1 MTRTLWLAVA
11 VGVLA
16 MAAGS
21 AWAEEPKP
29 LPQAKPEEVEKAKA
43 AMPEKAIVKPEKARK
58 LLIFSLAKGFPHDSI
73 PIGAEAIKMLGEKT
87 GAWEGTISTD
97 LQMFSAD
104 KLKDFDG
111 VFMNNTTGNN
121 LIEDKELRAS
131 LVEFVKGGKGIAGCH
146 SSTDCLYEWKDYG
159 DMLGGYFCGHP
170 FGHISVRIDDP
181 KSPLT
186 AMFDGKGFEFND
198 EIYTFKDPYS
208 REKLHILLSIDWDKF
223 KPFLEQQQAQRIAN
237 DKKKLEDPKTSDA
250 DKPKIEK
257 DIVDAGK
264 YFDGLP
270 RTKDNDY
277 ALSWIHEYGKGR
289 AFYCAF
295 GHVHEVFWNKT
306 ILAHFLA
313 GIQYALG
320 DLKADAT
327 PTAKITPAIEAA
339 PGPDLIKK

>member
-16 MAAGS
+16 MTAGS
-21 AWAEEPKP
+21 AWAEEAKP
-29 LPQAKPEEVEKAKA
+29 MPQAKPEEVEKAKA

-58 LLIFSLAKGFPHDSI
+58 LLIFSLAKGFVHDSI
-73 PIGAEAIKMLGEKT
+73 PIGAEAIKLLGEKT

-97 LQMFSAD
+97 PQMFSAD

-111 VFMNNTTGNN
+111 VFMNNTTGT
-121 LIEDKELRAS
+121 LFKEEELKTS

-146 SSTDCLYEWKDYG
+146 SSTDCFYEWKDYG
-159 DMLGGYFCGHP
+159 DMLGGYFQGHP
-170 FGHISVRIDDP
+170 FGHISVKIDDP

-208 REKLHILLSIDWDKF
+208 REKLHILLSVDWENSH
-223 KPFLEQQQAQRIAN
+223 LNNGNR
-237 DKKKLEDPKTSDA
+237 
-250 DKPKIEK
+250 
-257 DIVDAGK
+257 
-264 YFDGLP
+264 
-270 RTKDNDY
+270 KDNDY

-306 ILAHFLA
+306 ILTHFLA